1 MLGDQVADEHHM
13 AQPPQE
19 QQTDPIAVPYA
30 RPVASDDVAAQ
41 SPPSD
46 NELIQLWWR
55 LPDWFF
61 RSVGISFF
69 VLYGGWRVSRYDA
82 FSDLAIKLQLPLA
95 GSDVWVPAPGLLVDI
110 TYLLIVAG
118 FCLRIQPLR
127 RVSDLKMIV
136 VSMTGAL
143 FPFLPLVIGG
153 WLTMFVGNPP
163 ARDYQLFIG
172 FAEEA
177 RSMQGKVVLGV
188 VLNIVAL
195 LIEIWGYA
203 YLVRSVSIVPEARE
217 LKVTGPYRLVRHP
230 IYLGQIIA
238 QIAVWLLL
246 ARWHPIWLLFVGA
259 FATFQLIRGRWEDRV
274 LEAAFGEPYRVW
286 KKRTFWFI

>member
-1 MLGDQVADEHHM
+1 MSMPDDTSQNTA
-13 AQPPQE
+13 
-19 QQTDPIAVPYA
+19 PIDSA
-30 RPVASDDVAAQ
+30 RAIPRAEPVASLEAEGNLQ
-41 SPPSD
+41 QPD
-46 NELIQLWWR
+46 NEIVQLWWR

-61 RSVGISFF
+61 RAVGVSFF
-69 VLYGGWRVSRYDA
+69 VLYGAWRVSRYSA
-82 FSDLAIKLQLPLA
+82 DLALIRRLPLPLI
-95 GSDVWVPAPGLLVDI
+95 DVVIPVPAPTILVDI

-136 VSMTGAL
+136 VSMMGAL

-153 WLTMFVGNPP
+153 WLEYFVGGQP
-163 ARDYQLFIG
+163 AKQWDDFLG
-172 FAEEA
+172 FSAA
-177 RSMQGKVVLGV
+177 LVTQPKIALGML
-188 VLNIVAL
+188 LNVIAL

-230 IYLGQIIA
+230 IYMGQILA

-246 ARWHPIWLLFVGA
+246 ANWHPVWLVFVGL
-259 FATFQLIRGRWEDRV
+259 FTMFQFIRGRWEDRV
-274 LEAAFGEPYRVW
+274 LEAAFGEPYRQW
-286 KKRTFWFI
+286 KKRTFWFL

>member
-1 MLGDQVADEHHM
+1 MLGGQVADEHHM
-13 AQPPQE
+13 SQPPQE
-19 QQTDPIAVPYA
+19 HPTELTDVPYA
-30 RPVASDDVAAQ
+30 RPVASDDAAAQ

-286 KKRTFWFI
+286 KKRTFWFV

>member
-1 MLGDQVADEHHM
+1 MLGGQVADEHHM

-19 QQTDPIAVPYA
+19 QPTDPIDVPYA

-61 RSVGISFF
+61 RAVGVGFF
-69 VLYGGWRVSRYDA
+69 VIYGGWRVSRYDA
-82 FSDLAIKLQLPLA
+82 QMPIVQWLPLPGLA
-95 GSDVWVPAPGLLVDI
+95 FKLPVPAPTILVDV

-127 RVSDLKMIV
+127 RVSDVKMIV
-136 VSMTGAL
+136 VSMTGAFL
-143 FPFLPLVIGG
+143 PFLPIVIGG
-153 WLTMFVGNPP
+153 WLEYFVGGAP
-163 ARDYQLFIG
+163 ADQWKSFLG
-172 FAEEA
+172 FAEA
-177 RSMQGKVVLGV
+177 RVSQPKVAIGVL
-188 VLNIVAL
+188 LNAVAL

-286 KKRTFWFI
+286 KKRTFWFV